1 MIDFC
6 YKALPWNVIFGVGAV
21 ARLPDEL
28 DKLGCRR
35 ALVLSTPAQVGDGRQ
50 LVERLDGRAAGLFD
64 QATMHVPIDTVRSA
78 VATAQRLTAD
88 CVVSIG
94 GGSTT
99 GLGKALALELGL
111 PNVAVPTSYAGSE
124 MTNIWGL
131 TENKRKTTGRN
142 DAVVPT
148 LTLYDPALTLTM
160 PANFAAAS
168 GMNAM
173 AHAVA
178 NVAAADA
185 NPIVSALALEAI
197 GALARSLPVVV
208 SDPGNMEA
216 RAQALYGAC
225 LAGAAL
231 GSGSTGLHHRLCHAL
246 GGAFNTPHAETHAIL
261 LPHSVACSAQVA
273 PDAARRIAQA
283 LGAAAPA
290 KGLYDLA
297 RTLGRVAALKDLGVR
312 PTDLDEVAALA
323 MEKPLNTPEP
333 LSREQV
339 RALLENAYQGRAPQ
353 PL

>member
-1 MIDFC
+1 MIDFS

-21 ARLPDEL
+21 ARLPEEL
-28 DKLGCRR
+28 DQLGCRR
-35 ALVLSTPAQVGDGRQ
+35 ALVLTTPAQSGDGRK

-64 QATMHVPIDTVRSA
+64 QATMHVPVEAVRSA
-78 VATAQRLTAD
+78 VAAAQRLTAD
-88 CVVSIG
+88 CVVSVG

-99 GLGKALALELGL
+99 GLGKALVLELGL
-111 PNVAVPTSYAGSE
+111 PNIAVPTSYAGSE
-124 MTNIWGL
+124 MTNIWGR
-131 TENKRKTTGRN
+131 TENKRKTTGRD

-160 PANFAAAS
+160 PADFAAAS

-178 NVAAADA
+178 NVAPDA
-185 NPIVSALALEAI
+185 NPIVSALALDAI

-208 SDPGNMEA
+208 SDPDNMEA

-261 LPHSVACSAQVA
+261 LPHSVAAFAQAA

-283 LGAAAPA
+283 LGAAAA
-290 KGLYDLA
+290 AEGLFDLV
-297 RTLGRVAALKDLGVR
+297 RTLGRVTALKDLGVR
-312 PTDLDEVAALA
+312 STDLDEVAALA
-323 MEKPLNTPEP
+323 NPEP

-339 RALLENAYQGRAPQ
+339 RALLENAHQGRAPQ
-353 PL
+353 PV

>member
-1 MIDFC
+1 MIDFR
-6 YKALPWNVIFGVGAV
+6 YKALPWNVIFGVGAL
-21 ARLPDEL
+21 ARLPEEL
-28 DKLGCRR
+28 DQLGCRR
-35 ALVLSTPAQVGDGRQ
+35 ALVLTTPAQSGDGRK
-50 LVERLDGRAAGLFD
+50 LVELLDGRAAGLFD

-78 VATAQRLTAD
+78 VAAAQRLTAD
-88 CVVSIG
+88 CVVSMG

-99 GLGKALALELGL
+99 GLGKALVLELGL
-111 PNVAVPTSYAGSE
+111 PNIAVPTSYAGSE
-124 MTNIWGL
+124 MTNIWGR

-160 PANFAAAS
+160 PADFAAAS

-178 NVAAADA
+178 NVAAPDA
-185 NPIVSALALEAI
+185 NPIVSALALDAI
-197 GALARSLPVVV
+197 GALARNLPVVV
-208 SDPGNMEA
+208 SDPDNMEA

-261 LPHSVACSAQVA
+261 LPHSVACSAQAA
-273 PDAARRIAQA
+273 PEAARRIAQA
-283 LGAAAPA
+283 LDAPAAAE
-290 KGLYDLA
+290 GLFDLV
-297 RTLGRVAALKDLGVR
+297 RTLGRVTALKDLGVR
-312 PTDLDEVAALA
+312 QTDLDQVAALA
-323 MEKPLNTPEP
+323 NPEP

-353 PL
+353 PV

>member
-1 MIDFC
+1 MIDFR
-6 YKALPWNVIFGVGAV
+6 YKALPWNVIFGVGAL
-21 ARLPDEL
+21 ARLPEEL
-28 DKLGCRR
+28 DQLGCRR
-35 ALVLSTPAQVGDGRQ
+35 ALVLTTPAQSGDGRK
-50 LVERLDGRAAGLFD
+50 LVELLDGRAAGLFD

-78 VATAQRLTAD
+78 VAAAQCLTAD
-88 CVVSIG
+88 CVVSMG

-99 GLGKALALELGL
+99 GLGKALVLELGL
-111 PNVAVPTSYAGSE
+111 PNIAVPTSYAGSE
-124 MTNIWGL
+124 MTNIWGR

-160 PANFAAAS
+160 PADFAAAS

-178 NVAAADA
+178 NVAAPDA
-185 NPIVSALALEAI
+185 NSIVSALALDAI

-208 SDPGNMEA
+208 SDPDNMEA

-261 LPHSVACSAQVA
+261 LPHSVACSAQAA
-273 PDAARRIAQA
+273 PDAARRIAQV
-283 LGAAAPA
+283 LGAPAAA
-290 KGLYDLA
+290 EGLFDLV
-297 RTLGRVAALKDLGVR
+297 RTLGRVTALKDLGVR
-312 PTDLDEVAALA
+312 QTDLDQVAALA
-323 MEKPLNTPEP
+323 NPEP
-333 LSREQV
+333 LSRKRV

-353 PL
+353 PV

>member
-1 MIDFC
+1 MIDFS
-6 YKALPWNVIFGVGAV
+6 YKALPWNIIFGVGAV
-21 ARLPDEL
+21 ARLPAEL
-28 DKLGCRR
+28 DQLGCRR
-35 ALVLSTPAQVGDGRQ
+35 ALVLSTPAQAGDGRK
-50 LVERLDGRAAGLFD
+50 LVERLEGRAAGLFD
-64 QATMHVPIDTVRSA
+64 QAKMHVPIETVRSA
-78 VATAQRLTAD
+78 VAAARRLTAD
-88 CVVSIG
+88 CVVSVG

-99 GLGKALALELGL
+99 GLGKALVLELGL
-111 PNVAVPTSYAGSE
+111 PNIAVPTSYAGSE
-124 MTNIWGL
+124 MTNIWGR
-131 TENKRKTTGRN
+131 TENKRKTTGRD

-160 PANFAAAS
+160 PADFAAAS

-178 NVAAADA
+178 NVAAPDA

-197 GALARSLPVVV
+197 GALAQSLPVVIA
-208 SDPGNMEA
+208 DPDNMEA

-261 LPHSVACSAQVA
+261 LPHSVAAFAQFA
-273 PDAARRIAQA
+273 PEAARRIAQA
-283 LGAAAPA
+283 LGVAAAA
-290 KGLYDLA
+290 EGLFELV
-297 RTLGRVAALKDLGVR
+297 RTLGRVTALKDLGVR

-323 MEKPLNTPEP
+323 NPEP
-333 LSREQV
+333 LSREQA

-353 PL
+353 PV

>member
-1 MIDFC
+1 MIDFS
-6 YKALPWNVIFGVGAV
+6 YKALPWNIIFGVGAV
-21 ARLPDEL
+21 ARLPAEL
-28 DKLGCRR
+28 DQLGCRR
-35 ALVLSTPAQVGDGRQ
+35 ALVLSTPAQSGDGRKI
-50 LVERLDGRAAGLFD
+50 VERLEGRAAGLFD
-64 QATMHVPIDTVRSA
+64 QAKMHVPVDTVRSA
-78 VATAQRLTAD
+78 VAAAQRLSAD

-99 GLGKALALELGL
+99 GLGKALVLELGL
-111 PNVAVPTSYAGSE
+111 PNIAVPTSYAGSE
-124 MTNIWGL
+124 MTNIWGR
-131 TENKRKTTGRN
+131 TENKRKTTGRD

-160 PANFAAAS
+160 PADFAAAS
-168 GMNAM
+168 GLNAM

-178 NVAAADA
+178 NVAAPDA

-225 LAGAAL
+225 LAGASL

-261 LPHSVACSAQVA
+261 LPHSVACSAQFA
-273 PDAARRIAQA
+273 PAAARRIAQA
-283 LGAAAPA
+283 LGAAAA
-290 KGLYDLA
+290 AEGLFELA
-297 RTLGRVAALKDLGVR
+297 RTLGMVAALKDLGVR
-312 PTDLDEVAALA
+312 PTDLDEVAARALEGPHNA
-323 MEKPLNTPEP
+323 PEP
-333 LSREQV
+333 LSRERV

-353 PL
+353 PV